1 LSPPTPWVGGKLFN
15 PLSAS
20 PRPGKGARRIPPPA
34 SRGAGEHSRPLPPEP
49 LERVR
54 ATAAGQGSRRARQAD
69 EAGHAGGRF
78 RRYLERI
85 GPVFDREGS
94 GLFDHDLMGRD
105 RRGSTRSNT
114 TDSG

>member
-1 LSPPTPWVGGKLFN
+1 MPLRDSP
-15 PLSAS
+15 
-20 PRPGKGARRIPPPA
+20 GAV
-34 SRGAGEHSRPLPPEP
+34 EHRRPLPPEP

-85 GPVFDREGS
+85 GPVFDREVS

-105 RRGSTRSNT
+105 RRGSMRSNT